1 MNKDTTTPVPQ
12 DPNDTSTLTTF
23 NHLAEVTPYAPS
35 PDPYFN
41 RECKRYAKK
50 HKISLEEAFN
60 RICKNKK

>member
-1 MNKDTTTPVPQ
+1 MDKDTTMSVPQ

-23 NHLAEVTPYAPS
+23 NHLAEVQPYVLP
-35 PDPYFN
+35 PEPYFN

-60 RICKNKK
+60 RLYK